1 MMRCAVDCRLYG
13 QISGIDRDVFS
24 RLEDQLPSG
33 AASFANGA
41 MEIEYEGRA
50 ADLEDF
56 LAGAA
61 ALMPP
66 GSAGHLDHID
76 NELWRV
82 NRYTLRPGGFDLESY
97 GVDDVLDHTKAE
109 GNF

>member
-1 MMRCAVDCRLYG
+1 MRSAVDCRLYG
-13 QISGIDRDVFS
+13 EISGIDHKVFQ
-24 RLEDQLPSG
+24 RLEDHLPPE
-33 AASFANGA
+33 AASFRDGV
-41 MEIEYEGRA
+41 MRIEHEGRA

-56 LAGAA
+56 LAEAA
-61 ALMPP
+61 RLMPAE
-66 GSAGHLDHID
+66 SSGHLDHID

>member
-1 MMRCAVDCRLYG
+1 MRCAVDCRLYG
-13 QISGIDRDVFS
+13 QISGIDQKVFQ
-24 RLEDQLPSG
+24 RLEDHLPPE
-33 AASFANGA
+33 AASFAGGV

-56 LAGAA
+56 LAAVA
-61 ALMPP
+61 ELLPP
-66 GSAGHLDHID
+66 GGAGHLDHID

-82 NRYTLRPGGFDLESY
+82 NRYALRPGGFDLESY
-97 GVDDVLDHTKAE
+97 DVNDVLDHTKTE

>member
-1 MMRCAVDCRLYG
+1 MRSAVDCRLYG
-13 QISGIDRDVFS
+13 EISGIGDNLFL
-24 RLEDQLPSG
+24 RLEGHLPPE
-33 AASFANGA
+33 AASFAGGV

-50 ADLEDF
+50 VDLEDF
-56 LAGAA
+56 LAEAA
-61 ALMPP
+61 ELMPP